1 MEIVLT
7 IIAPDRPGIVGLLAQ
22 ELASAEASWLESR
35 LAHLSGQFAGIVRA
49 QLPDHQLTTLQ
60 ARLTTLHSQG
70 IQTHLSQ
77 VPSSPHH
84 PRQATPEGQAARI
97 ELVGP
102 DRPGI
107 VREISR
113 ALASLAI
120 NVEEMSSNCVPA
132 PMSGEPLF
140 SASLSITLPLD
151 GPSADQLASRLEE
164 IAHSLTLDLS
174 IVPQP
179 A

>member
-22 ELASAEASWLESR
+22 ELAAAESSWLESR

-49 QLPDHQLTTLQ
+49 QLPDCQLPALRDRLAALQ
-60 ARLTTLHSQG
+60 SQG
-70 IQTHLSQ
+70 IQIHLAQ
-77 VPSSPHH
+77 LPSSPQPAHL
-84 PRQATPEGQAARI
+84 PAPEGQAALI

-140 SASLSITLPLD
+140 SASLSITLPPD